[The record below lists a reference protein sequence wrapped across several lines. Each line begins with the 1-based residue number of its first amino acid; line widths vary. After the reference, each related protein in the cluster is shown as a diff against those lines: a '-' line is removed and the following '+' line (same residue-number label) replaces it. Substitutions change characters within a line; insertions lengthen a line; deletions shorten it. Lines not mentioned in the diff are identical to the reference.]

1 MIHALDGMFEN
12 PMDDLNKILKDL
24 NIKKTRGVMTKLVL
38 YINPFICTIAISARI
53 NKVEERSVTDY
64 NPFDYPSV
72 SYFSLADR
80 TFKLTVDYNDSFEVL
95 VEDHDDGT
103 AQPMTIKFVK

>member
-1 MIHALDGMFEN
+1 MHTLNGMFEN

-24 NIKKTRGVMTKLVL
+24 NIKKTRGLMTRLKLWV
-38 YINPFICTIAISARI
+38 NPFTCTIDISSNI
-53 NKVEERSVTDY
+53 NANEERTITDY
-64 NPFDYPSV
+64 NPFDYPSI

-80 TFKLTVDYNDSFEVL
+80 SFKMTVDYNDSFEVL

-103 AQPMTIKFVK
+103 AQPMTIKYVR

>member
-1 MIHALDGMFEN
+1 MIYSLDGMFDS
-12 PMDDLNKILKDL
+12 PMDDLNKVLKDL
-24 NIKKTRGVMTKLVL
+24 NIKKTRGVMTKLTL
-38 YINPFICTIAISARI
+38 YINPFTCTIGISARI

-80 TFKLTVDYNDSFEVL
+80 TFKLTVNYFDTFEVL
-95 VEDHDDGT
+95 VEDYEDGT
-103 AQPMTIKFVK
+103 VQPLTLKFIK